1 MEFSFGNLSRRIKEQ
16 INTLEIGEGKIINSL
31 GKDSFQLGS
40 VVQAIGR
47 SLSRKF
53 SMKTNKATG
62 EITVTR
68 ISIVAP
74 PINYTQFI
82 QSQIEKM
89 GVGVTKVLR
98 TKGKD
103 TFGCSPFVAAIGRKL
118 GRKYKL
124 KTDKETG
131 KIWVGRVI

>member
-1 MEFSFGNLSRRIKEQ
+1 MEFSFGNLSRRIKVQ
-16 INTLEIGEGKIINSL
+16 INTLGIDESKIINSY
-31 GKDSFQLGS
+31 GKDSFELGS
-40 VVQAIGR
+40 VVQSIGR
-47 SLSRKF
+47 SLDRKF
-53 SMKTNKATG
+53 KLKTNKETG

-68 ISIVAP
+68 VSLINP

-89 GVGVTKVLR
+89 GVDVTKVLR

-118 GRKYKL
+118 GRKFKL
-124 KTDKETG
+124 KTDKATG
-131 KIWVGRVI
+131 KIWVGRVS

>member
-1 MEFSFGNLSRRIKEQ
+1 MEFSFGNLSQRIKEQ
-16 INTLEIGEGKIINSL
+16 INTLGIDESKIINSY
-31 GKDSFQLGS
+31 GKDSFELGS

-47 SLSRKF
+47 SLDRKF
-53 SMKTNKATG
+53 KLKTDKSTG
-62 EITVTR
+62 KITITR
-68 ISIVAP
+68 VSLINP

-89 GVGVTKVLR
+89 GVDATKILR

-118 GRKYKL
+118 GKKFKL
-124 KTDKETG
+124 KTDKTTG
-131 KIWVGRVI
+131 KIWVGRVS